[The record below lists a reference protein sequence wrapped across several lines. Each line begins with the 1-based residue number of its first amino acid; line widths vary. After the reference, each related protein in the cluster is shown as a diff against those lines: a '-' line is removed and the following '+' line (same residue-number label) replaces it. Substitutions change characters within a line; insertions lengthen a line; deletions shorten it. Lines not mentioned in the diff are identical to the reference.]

1 MKIKSKIASLLMA
14 VSVAIG
20 SVPAVP
26 SVYAAETA
34 SANALENGTNIADY
48 ALENNM
54 LRYDSSLSDSGDPYH
69 LQGLCVDD
77 ELKYMYLSADQIV
90 KVDMETGKV
99 VGTLDGFST
108 VSGIAAMNGMHL
120 GSLEYHDGWIYTAVI
135 AGNPHGK
142 LMILAIEASKI
153 DRIGMQVNDIEGS
166 VRAVLMKDHMNDYC
180 DPVDE
185 TIFTGWKGPGNFT
198 MSDREGHRFGCGGA
212 DGITIGTYPGD
223 TSGKQYVIASYGIYA
238 NDENSIRQDNEYTI
252 LKFYAL
258 DDIWNSDKTP
268 TSHNIV
274 FHKDDNT
281 VADYG
286 VNEALT
292 AEKTLFLYT
301 GNINWG
307 PQNISYEPDTGDI
320 VLYCYEPTDFK
331 DDFNKVPRIMFVVD
345 GSKVPEE
352 KVLELG
358 QNNTLI
364 NETDKATVKKIA
376 DAYSTDTNGNG
387 IIDDAER
394 LSGPVGTLKCICGD
408 PSKHTAETVGD
419 AAWGNTGV
427 KKSEYPICGT
437 MIFNNWDAR
446 ADEGI
451 SYIGKGSDGADYFY
465 TRGGITQTEVN
476 LWKRTIDSNT
486 GEYKYEYAAPYG
498 EAKEILHYSMD
509 ASDIV
514 TENGIKYMKNTLD
527 NKYHAI
533 VEGTTSGIGVDGN
546 VAGAM
551 NFNAYNYPASAD
563 QMSLSDETIRYI
575 DTRIH
580 NSEYSYSFWA
590 KMATGDNTDGNF
602 VPFIGFYR
610 NDGTYAG
617 VFEQRWRGEVKYVV
631 NGIGSASAGD
641 PGDGGVSIGKRDNGW
656 HFYTVTEKAG
666 VGTVYCDGTQKGSY
680 NVSGDHLYQK
690 HISEFIIGGGMSK
703 IWYDKNNRGRL
714 IGSVDDLTIYS
725 GALTADEVK
734 QAYNKTVKTDNSTVT
749 SASADVSAVSSD
761 KLRANYD
768 ITADAGKDLTINTGI
783 AVTSVDGLAKDTDFT
798 VSGNSITLKN
808 SWLSGLQCGIKTL
821 VLNGETNLEL
831 TVTDVN
837 KPVLNYSFGNVTGNT
852 VKDSSVYGKAAVT
865 TVGERTT
872 DHTGK
877 TNAALMFNG
886 YNYSKPEYVKLSDES
901 AAWLN
906 SVIKNGYTMNF
917 WAYGTAENGSVMS
930 MAGLYA
936 ADGRPLGVVE
946 SYEPSDN
953 SSDNSLDKKITV
965 HLDAAK
971 LGGNKTNAANSIEA
985 VSPEKIGL
993 GGWNMYTASYDK
1005 ATGKIKLYVDGQLK
1019 AENSVN
1025 DDIIGN
1031 ISQLFVG
1038 HQYKKYYDASGYY
1051 DWLTRGG
1058 FKGAID
1064 GISVYNSAL
1073 SDDRIAA
1080 LYNGEELDYGLAFFE
1095 DDFEGYDGSLD
1106 GTYTQGGSDNG
1117 GKMELGTEGDNHVLN
1132 VTKHNNANNVTVSAS
1147 FDKTYTEGAVYLKYS
1162 VKPYSGSS
1170 VMFWLVNS
1178 AGKQIRLPLFTNDNK
1193 VKVTGEGVTEA
1204 ELGTFTPG
1212 EWYDVSAKVDLETKL
1227 IDITVKNRNS
1237 GTTLSKTGIAT
1248 SIGDISKLMIQ
1259 TWSNDGTSS
1268 FDNIVLK
1275 SGRSEAVNDSDDN
1288 GYIINDNFEN
1298 GLSADYTQVGSSAS
1312 KLEIGTDGTNN
1323 FLKIVN
1329 NDNNV
1334 QAKRVFGKEYTSGTI
1349 YVDYKVKPTSGAS
1362 TMFWLND
1369 EMRVPFFGSDGA
1381 IKILDKQSPQQ
1392 KAERKIGT
1400 WESGYWYEVSMK
1412 IDLDAGKYDVSIKKS
1427 GEASYAAQLIGD
1439 YTNIT
1444 AIGYIKMQMYGQSN
1458 GAFSNFDDLVV
1469 RHENTSSN
1477 EKLLFKD
1484 AFEYYNNNTLDR
1496 GKDYVIGGD
1505 GGTFGIGEENGNHS
1519 GFINRSGGD
1528 NIQMKKYLNNAYS
1541 SGIISLNY
1549 SVKPAAGVCTMLR
1562 MVNKD
1567 NNKAVLLPYFHND
1580 GTVRIAG
1587 NGDKD
1592 IGKYTGGKWYD
1603 ISSKINLNTKTA
1615 DIVITERDTGSVIK
1629 YSNYPIGNDNVY
1641 ELRMQV
1647 YGGDGPSYY
1656 DDIVVTYKA
1665 EEANLPYYNDFE
1677 SGSLDSMYED
1687 GKNSGCEIVD
1697 SNDGHGKV
1705 YQFNGATASPSLN
1718 YNLGGITTGKIKIE
1732 ADIKTGEETLSTL
1745 LQLNGSTNLV
1755 LFGNK
1760 NSHDGIWFGWDSAK
1774 YADTR
1779 LTNSWYHVNV
1789 TLNLDTGLMDSFITD
1804 PNGKVY
1810 SLTKYKYAEPNTK
1823 IDTVGFRTWDTG
1835 TCYVDNIN
1843 LTIPASVGFKI
1854 TARAINANG
1863 AVITDFTTLQNA
1875 SNPIL
1880 NVNYYNASNRDK
1892 LVWVYVNT
1900 YKDNRLVKCKRELI
1914 VIGAT
1919 EKEGTKSVDISDVS
1933 FEGADSMNVLIWD
1946 DIMCPMFNVLSIK

>member
-20 SVPAVP
+20 SVPTVP

-34 SANALENGTNIADY
+34 PTNIADY

-54 LRYDSSLSDSGDPYH
+54 LRYDSSLSDSSDPYH

-135 AGNPHGK
+135 AGNPYGK
-142 LMILAIEASKI
+142 LMIIAIEASAI
-153 DRIGMQVNDIEGS
+153 DRVGMQVNDIEGS
-166 VRAVLMKDHMNDYC
+166 VRAVLMKDHMDDYC

-185 TIFTGWKGPGNFT
+185 TIFTGWKGPGYFT

-223 TSGKQYVIASYGIYA
+223 KSGKQYVIASYGIYA
-238 NDENSIRQDNEYTI
+238 NDANSIRQDNEYTI

-301 GNINWG
+301 GNIDWG
-307 PQNISYEPDTGDI
+307 PQNIAYEPDTGDI
-320 VLYCYEPTDFK
+320 VLYCYGPTDFA
-331 DDFNKVPRIMFVVD
+331 DDFDNVPRIMFVVD
-345 GSKVPEE
+345 GSKAPEE

-358 QNNTLI
+358 QNNTLA
-364 NETDKATVKKIA
+364 NEADKATVKKIA

-387 IIDDAER
+387 IIDDTER
-394 LSGPVGTLKCICGD
+394 LRGPVGTLKCICGD
-408 PSKHTAETVGD
+408 PDKHTAEVVGD
-419 AAWGNTGV
+419 ATWGDTGV

-437 MIFNNWDAR
+437 IIFNNWDAR

-451 SYIGKGSDGADYFY
+451 AYIGKGSDGADYFY

-527 NKYHAI
+527 DKYHAI
-533 VEGTTSGIGVDGN
+533 VEGTTAGIGVDGN
-546 VAGAM
+546 ETGAM
-551 NFNAYNYPASAD
+551 NFNAYNYPASVD
-563 QMSLSDETIRYI
+563 QMSLSDETIGYI
-575 DTRIH
+575 DTRIN

-590 KMATGDNTDGNF
+590 KMATDNNTDGNF

-631 NGIGSASAGD
+631 NGIGSATAGD
-641 PGDGGVSIGKRDNGW
+641 PGDDGVSIGKRDNGW

-666 VGTVYCDGTQKGSY
+666 VGTVYCDGNQKGSY
-680 NVSGDHLYQK
+680 NVSGDHLYRK

-734 QAYNKTVKTDNSTVT
+734 QAYNKTVKTDNTTVT
-749 SASADVSAVSSD
+749 SASADVGAAAAD

-768 ITADAGKDLTINTGI
+768 ITADAGKDLTIDTGI
-783 AVTSVDGLAKDTDFT
+783 AVTSVEGLTKDTDFT

-808 SWLSGLQCGIKTL
+808 SWLSNRQCGINTL
-821 VLNGETNLEL
+821 VLNGGTNLEL
-831 TVTDVN
+831 TITNVN
-837 KPVLNYSFGNVTGNT
+837 TPVLNYSFGNVTGNT
-852 VKDSSVYGKAAVT
+852 VKDSSVYGKDAVT
-865 TVGERTT
+865 TVGEFTT

-877 TNAALMFNG
+877 SDGALMFNG

-965 HLDAAK
+965 HLDTAK

-1031 ISQLFVG
+1031 ISQLFAG
-1038 HQYKKYYDASGYY
+1038 HQYKKYYNASGYY

-1073 SDDRIAA
+1073 SDDSIAA

-1095 DDFEGYDGSLD
+1095 DDFEGYNGSLD
-1106 GTYTQGGSDNG
+1106 GTYTLGGVTSG

-1132 VTKHNNANNVTVSAS
+1132 VTKYNNVDNVQVSAS

-1170 VMFWLVNS
+1170 VMFWLVSS
-1178 AGKQIRLPLFTNDNK
+1178 AGKQIRLPLFTNDGN

-1204 ELGTFTPG
+1204 ALGTFTAG
-1212 EWYDVSAKVDLETKL
+1212 EWYDVSAKVDLEAKL

-1248 SIGDISKLMIQ
+1248 SISDISSMRIQ
-1259 TWSNDGTSS
+1259 TWSADGTSS

-1288 GYIINDNFEN
+1288 DYIINDNFEN
-1298 GLSADYTQVGSSAS
+1298 GLSNDYTQVGPAAS
-1312 KLEIGTDGTNN
+1312 TLDIGTDGTNK
-1323 FLKIVN
+1323 FLNIVN

-1334 QAKRVFGKEYTSGTI
+1334 QAKRAFDKEYTSGTI
-1349 YVDYKVKPTSGAS
+1349 YVDYKVKPAGGAS

-1369 EMRVPFFGSDGA
+1369 KMRVPFFGSDGA
-1381 IKILDKQSPQQ
+1381 IKILEADNTQP

-1444 AIGYIKMQMYGQSN
+1444 AIGFINMQMYGQGS
-1458 GAFSNFDDLVV
+1458 GAFSSFDDLVV

-1484 AFEYYNNNTLDR
+1484 TFEYYNNNTLDTGS
-1496 GKDYVIGGD
+1496 GKDYVIAYSGAVS
-1505 GGTFGIGEENGNHS
+1505 FGIGEENGNHS
-1519 GFINRSGGD
+1519 GFISRNEGGD
-1528 NIQMKKYLNNAYS
+1528 NIQMKKYFNNAYS

-1587 NGDKD
+1587 NGDID
-1592 IGKYTGGKWYD
+1592 IGTYTGGKWYD

-1647 YGGDGPSYY
+1647 YGGNGPSYY
-1656 DDIVVTYKA
+1656 DDIVVTHKA
-1665 EEANLPYYNDFE
+1665 EEANLPYSNGFE
-1677 SGSLDSMYED
+1677 GGSLDSMYES
-1687 GKNSGCEIVD
+1687 GTNSECKIVD

-1705 YQFNGATASPSLN
+1705 YQLHGDGGAPKLE

-1732 ADIKTGEETLSTL
+1732 ADIKTGENTLATL
-1745 LQLNGSTNLV
+1745 LQLNDNALPNLIQ
-1755 LFGNK
+1755 FGNK
-1760 NSHDGIWFGWDSAK
+1760 DTHDGIWFGWDSAK

-1779 LTNSWYHVNV
+1779 LANAWYHVNV

-1810 SLTKYKYAEPNTK
+1810 SLTKYKYADPNTK
-1823 IDTVGFRTWDTG
+1823 LDTVCFRTWDTG

-1843 LTIPASVGFKI
+1843 LTIPESVGFEI

-1863 AVITDFTTLQNA
+1863 SVITDFATLQNA

-1946 DIMCPMFNVLSIK
+1946 DIMCPMFNVLSIR